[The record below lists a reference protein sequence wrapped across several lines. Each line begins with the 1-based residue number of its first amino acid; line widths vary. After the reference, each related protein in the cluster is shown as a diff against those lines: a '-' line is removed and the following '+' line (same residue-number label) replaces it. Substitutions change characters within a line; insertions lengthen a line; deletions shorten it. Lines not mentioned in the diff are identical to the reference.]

1 MFCVGWRYS
10 LQVQSAHG
18 PFPMRSS
25 APKLERRNINRPK
38 VREFLAIHGVMQA
51 TNTSAASTTPVMEG
65 LSRFARRYHAHNPA
79 AGRNA
84 SREVLVRPAIP
95 HSSPNCSHEVNPFLS
110 SRSRVSQKMRAS
122 SSRSEEHT
130 SELQS
135 PDHLVCRLL
144 LEKKKKH
151 MCHHPVLRTFACRR
165 ILDA

>member
-1 MFCVGWRYS
+1 
-10 LQVQSAHG
+10 
-18 PFPMRSS
+18 MRSS

-122 SSRSEEHT
+122 SSAARLVSHT
-130 SELQS
+130 QRVHQYMTGGNTAQS
-135 PDHLVCRLL
+135 QAVQTASFSLKHFLAIRKIGMQVSAEKRLL
-144 LEKKKKH
+144 R
-151 MCHHPVLRTFACRR
+151 PRRTIAE
-165 ILDA
+165 